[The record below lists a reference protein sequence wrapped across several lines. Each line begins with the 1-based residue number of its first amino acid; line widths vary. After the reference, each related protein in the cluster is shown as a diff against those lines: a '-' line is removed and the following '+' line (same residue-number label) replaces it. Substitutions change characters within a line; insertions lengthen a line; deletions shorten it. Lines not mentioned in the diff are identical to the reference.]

1 LLGRGA
7 GCVGEEEVVLLG
19 VCWVCCALVEC
30 LCLCCLGFLFLFL
43 RCFVRGVAEERE
55 GGLFWWFSSGLVW
68 GGAGSL
74 GGGRLVA

>member
-1 LLGRGA
+1 VFA
-7 GCVGEEEVVLLG
+7 GSAVFWWSVCVCVV
-19 VCWVCCALVEC
+19 WVFVS
-30 LCLCCLGFLFLFL
+30 FLAV
-43 RCFVRGVAEERE
+43 FVRGVAEERV